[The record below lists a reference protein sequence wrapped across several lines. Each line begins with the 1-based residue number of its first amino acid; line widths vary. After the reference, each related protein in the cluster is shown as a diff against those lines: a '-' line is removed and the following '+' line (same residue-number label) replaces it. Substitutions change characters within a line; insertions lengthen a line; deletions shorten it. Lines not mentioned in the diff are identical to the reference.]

1 MGGPGEEQWA
11 GEPQMTGFLAEL
23 CRPLDGWDFPL
34 WPLGICAPSST
45 FQPAPAPFL
54 LSLDSAG
61 PQPCVPP
68 TPPALVWGE
77 VGITD

>member
-1 MGGPGEEQWA
+1 MA
-11 GEPQMTGFLAEL
+11 GFLAQL
-23 CRPLDGWDFPL
+23 CRPQDGWDFPL
-34 WPLGICAPSST
+34 WPLGIWAPSST

-68 TPPALVWGE
+68 TPPALVWSE